1 MNNEYGSYKKRTNR
15 KTLYNVMN
23 ILFDVLLLLPV
34 INRISLFQFS
44 DGIPMLHRLLEF
56 TEGNLSIGDY
66 FFGAHG
72 NSIHTLVYFT
82 ALLDNMLFGNNA
94 VLLRACVYVGMLGAA
109 LLVSSFLYNE
119 DQPLLTNI
127 FVAFIIDIL
136 IMGGFHTQLY
146 LPFQMVLTFSR
157 WSFLIVLSGMTRCL
171 YNSTKVDRKWIVWL
185 AISCLAAPLHGM
197 GMMFAGS
204 VFYLHIITKQCNLKK
219 ILSLLPFVCYT
230 ILQITFNS
238 GYGEAGKVSS
248 YLPKYLGELTGCL
261 GAYYGGVCAQL
272 IQLPRGLAFAIGMII
287 WILSAIVLALYF
299 LKGFPIANKVKPL
312 EKVKEL
318 NEKET
323 FLIGMLG
330 ISFLASLGAATF
342 TAARIDLLEY
352 TDPIGIVM
360 CLSDRYQCFSIV
372 PYIIFLYF
380 FLKYIPISKITK
392 AIYHAV
398 LMITLVFILCK
409 NAYLT
414 NETCNFNK
422 KLDLEATAM
431 LTDFS
436 MTAPELGISIGGFDA
451 DEYWRNQMPILF
463 QKLESER
470 EYIWEGLP
478 ALHDQL
484 DISDE
489 SLVRCTRASFSETS
503 EPDKSIVIL
512 ESSAAV
518 KRRYA
523 AVINQEGI
531 VAGFV
536 YRNEFPRLFRY
547 PNDKRIYFNGN
558 YQYKGYIL
566 SEYIP
571 DSYFYILDGEYYG
584 FEDYMLHEY
593 ANIQCQ
599 DFTNEDGWERGI
611 MKASSVLLFKNTPE
625 NSKKLDGCIQVA
637 SGENVQNVVSIQK
650 TEEYIHVFVSSKVNL
665 EAFSYPH
672 VVSLYKY

>member
-1 MNNEYGSYKKRTNR
+1 MNMEAINKRTNR
-15 KTLYNVMN
+15 KTWYDAMN
-23 ILFDVLLLLPV
+23 ILFCVLLLLPV

-56 TEGNLSIGDY
+56 TEGNLTIGDY

-72 NSIHTLVYFT
+72 NSVHALVYFA

-94 VLLRACVYVGMLGAA
+94 VLLRICVYVGMSGAA

-136 IMGGFHTQLY
+136 IMGGFHIQLY

-157 WSFLIVLSGMTRCL
+157 WIFLIALSGMTRCL
-171 YNSTKVDRKWIVWL
+171 YTSTNVDRKWIVYL

-204 VFYLHIITKQCNLKK
+204 IFYLHIITKQCNLKK
-219 ILSLLPFVCYT
+219 ILSLFPFICYT

-238 GYGEAGKVSS
+238 GYGEAGKISS
-248 YLPKYLGELTGCL
+248 YLPKYLNKLIGCL
-261 GAYYGGVCAQL
+261 GAYYGGVCSQL
-272 IQLPRGLAFAIGMII
+272 IQLPRRLAFAIGMII
-287 WILSAIVLALYF
+287 WIFSAIVLGLYF
-299 LKGFPIANKVKPL
+299 FQGFPIANKVKPL
-312 EKVKEL
+312 EKVKKL

-380 FLKYIPISKITK
+380 FLKYIPISKIAK
-392 AIYHAV
+392 SIYHAI
-398 LMITLVFILCK
+398 LIITLVFFLYK

-414 NETCNFNK
+414 NKTCEFNK

-431 LTDFS
+431 LTGFS
-436 MTAPELGISIGGFDA
+436 MDAPELGILISGFNVDK
-451 DEYWRNQMPILF
+451 YWKDQMPILF
-463 QKLESER
+463 QKLESKR

-478 ALHDQL
+478 ALHDTL
-484 DISDE
+484 DITDK
-489 SLVRCTRASFSETS
+489 SLVRCTRASFTETS
-503 EPDKSIVIL
+503 ESDKSIVIL
-512 ESSAAV
+512 ESNEAV

-536 YRNEFPRLFRY
+536 YRNESPRLFRY
-547 PNDKRIYFNGN
+547 SNDKRIYFNGN

-566 SEYIP
+566 SEYIS
-571 DSYFYILDGEYYG
+571 DSYFYILDTKNIPNFKDG
-584 FEDYMLHEY
+584 MLHQY
-593 ANIQCQ
+593 SNIQLC
-599 DFTNEDGWERGI
+599 DLTNEDGWERGI
-611 MKASSVLLFKNTPE
+611 MKASSVLLFENTPE
-625 NSKKLDGCIQVA
+625 NRQKLDGCITIA
-637 SGENVQNVVSIQK
+637 NGENVKNVVSIQQ
-650 TEEYIHVFVSSKVNL
+650 TQEYIHVFVQSNVGL
-665 EAFSYPH
+665 ESFSYPN
-672 VVSLYKY
+672 VISLYKY